1 MRSSADMYESG
12 GRVLNRSHARSHQCR
27 FGKEVPFS
35 RQEPVALTENLPR
48 CFCDLKS
55 SSAVVARD
63 MLSTIGTEATRLCE
77 IHYSHS
83 FSPGH
88 SLKWTEP
95 HKSLVPRTPTLGPEF
110 AAKIHGFRRIA

>member
-1 MRSSADMYESG
+1 MFNHICVSS
-12 GRVLNRSHARSHQCR
+12 V
-27 FGKEVPFS
+27 EVRFS
-35 RQEPVALTENLPR
+35 RQELIASGANLPL
-48 CFCDLKS
+48 CFWDLKS
-55 SSAVVARD
+55 SSAVVASD

-77 IHYSHS
+77 IHYSLS